1 MISLFFALVFFHFL
15 FDYALQGDFL
25 AKAKNSSNPIPG
37 VPWYHAM
44 FAHTFMHGAAVTF
57 VTGMWTLG
65 LLEMLVHWFTDH
77 MKCNNKLTFNQ
88 DQAIHIICKLVWAY
102 IAFTMLPVPEVLVDT
117 VYTGNIA

>member
-1 MISLFFALVFFHFL
+1 MSLFFALLFFHFL
-15 FDYALQGDFL
+15 FDYPLQGDFL
-25 AKAKNSSNPIPG
+25 SRAKNSSNPIPG

-102 IAFTMLPVPEVLVDT
+102 IAFTTLASPEVLVDAI
-117 VYTGNIA
+117 YTGNIA